1 MDELDKNIPDDF
13 WRKAFDEASESPPP
27 RVWNAIERRLD
38 ESEDSRILPLW
49 GGSLLSSKP
58 FTWGLGVAA
67 AVAVLLVGWW
77 LTGTQPVNQPI
88 ARTQRSIQQEQPQTA
103 PDHLATSP
111 VNKPST
117 HQPARALAAVE
128 KRANNPESTSN
139 PLAIQQKASSITKP
153 AADQPLVAQHFNRP
167 NRSYNPAQEQ
177 RFSSRAITKGS
188 GRIKSGLI
196 QQPGQ
201 EAASVA
207 FTTSAPAS
215 VMSISEAD
223 QAQRLIIEKLAL
235 RPMKLRSLSGIQRI
249 VWFRPAELPLEPE
262 ETKSKRESRE
272 VWASVSMM
280 PGSFNP
286 SVSLRSTQTAAFSN
300 ASKSSQPTINNRANF
315 SVAYQ
320 AGAGVQLSD
329 HWSLESGIGYLS
341 GHSTVESPS
350 QSGGGSTIS
359 LVTTATDRAS
369 SAGNLYANAVRNS
382 VSIGMLSSASVS
394 NVPKANYDNLA
405 AANGFQNYS
414 NPYQQE
420 LANNFEFVQLPIQL
434 GYQLRPHKRLSM
446 ALLGGL
452 LTNIFVRNTIGDDLV
467 ITGKDGVYRPVSWAA
482 SMGARFR
489 YRPSGRWSASL
500 AGMYQPTLGES
511 TRPQSQVQSSPTSAG
526 MSFGLNYHF

>member
-77 LTGTQPVNQPI
+77 LTGTQSANQPV
-88 ARTQRSIQQEQPQTA
+88 ARAQRSIQQEQPQTA
-103 PDHLATSP
+103 PDHLASSP
-111 VNKPST
+111 LNKST
-117 HQPARALAAVE
+117 DQPARALASIE
-128 KRANNPESTSN
+128 KRANNPERTSN
-139 PLAIQQKASSITKP
+139 PQAIQQKAPSLTKP
-153 AADQPLVAQHFNRP
+153 AADQLVAQNFNRS
-167 NRSYNPAQEQ
+167 NRSYNPAPEQ
-177 RFSSRAITKGS
+177 RFSSRAMTKGS
-188 GRIKSGLI
+188 RRINNGFI

-215 VMSISEAD
+215 IMSVSESD
-223 QAQRLIIEKLAL
+223 QAQRLMIEKLAL
-235 RPMKLRSLSGIQRI
+235 RPMKLRSLVGIQRI

-262 ETKSKRESRE
+262 ATKSKRESRE

-286 SVSLRSTQTAAFSN
+286 SVALRSTQTAAFSN
-300 ASKSSQPTINNRANF
+300 AAKISQPTINNRANF

-329 HWSLESGIGYLS
+329 RWSVESGIGYLS

-350 QSGGGSTIS
+350 QSGGGSTVS
-359 LVTTATDRAS
+359 LVTTATDQAS
-369 SAGNLYANAVRNS
+369 SAGNLYANAVRSS
-382 VSIGMLSSASVS
+382 VSNGMLSSASVS

-434 GYQLRPHKRLSM
+434 GYQLRPNKRLSM

>member
-49 GGSLLSSKP
+49 GSSLLSSKP

-77 LTGTQPVNQPI
+77 LTGTQSTNQPV
-88 ARTQRSIQQEQPQTA
+88 ARAQRSIQQEQPQTA
-103 PDHLATSP
+103 PDHLASSP
-111 VNKPST
+111 LNNST
-117 HQPARALAAVE
+117 DQPARALASIE
-128 KRANNPESTSN
+128 KRANNPERTSN
-139 PLAIQQKASSITKP
+139 PQAIQQKAPSLTKP
-153 AADQPLVAQHFNRP
+153 AADQLVAQNFNRS
-167 NRSYNPAQEQ
+167 NRSYNPAPEQ
-177 RFSSRAITKGS
+177 RFSSRAMTKGS
-188 GRIKSGLI
+188 RRINNGFI

-215 VMSISEAD
+215 IMSVSESD
-223 QAQRLIIEKLAL
+223 QAQRLMIEKLAL
-235 RPMKLRSLSGIQRI
+235 RPMKLRSLAGIQRI

-262 ETKSKRESRE
+262 ATKSKRESRE

-286 SVSLRSTQTAAFSN
+286 SVALRSTQTAAFSN
-300 ASKSSQPTINNRANF
+300 AAKISQPTINNRANF

-329 HWSLESGIGYLS
+329 RWSVESGIGYLS

-350 QSGGGSTIS
+350 QSGGGSTVS
-359 LVTTATDRAS
+359 LVTTATDQAS
-369 SAGNLYANAVRNS
+369 SAGNLYANAVRSS
-382 VSIGMLSSASVS
+382 VSNGMLSSASVS

-434 GYQLRPHKRLSM
+434 GYQLRPNKRLSM